1 MEITKCIAI
10 DDEPLALEKIT
21 GFINRLPQLKLEA
34 SFESCTAA
42 ASYILGHSDYL
53 VFLDI
58 QMKDMTGIQLLESLP
73 VKPSVILTTAHSEF
87 ALKGYE
93 LNVIDYLLKPY
104 SFERFSQAVFKATS
118 KPNVVIKEEESAEY
132 IFVKSDYRILKVLTD
147 DIFYIEG
154 MRDYWC
160 LVTRKGKILT
170 SLTYSEL
177 ENLIPKNTFVRTH
190 RSFIVNLKHIESIER
205 HRIKIQGNLIP
216 ISDSFREIFY
226 NQLKLGNKV

>member
-1 MEITKCIAI
+1 MDEIRCIAI
-10 DDEPLALEKIT
+10 DDEPLALEKIS
-21 GFINRLPQLKLEA
+21 GFIRRFPQLKLEA
-34 SFESCTAA
+34 SFESCTSAA
-42 ASYILGHSDYL
+42 PYILQNPQCL

-73 VKPSVILTTAHSEF
+73 VKPPVILTTAHSEF

-104 SFERFSQAVFKATS
+104 SFERFTQAVFKAST
-118 KPNVVIKEEESAEY
+118 KQAAVTKEDDATDY
-132 IFVKSDYRILKVLTD
+132 IFVKSDYRILKVMLD

-160 LVTRKGKILT
+160 LVTKKGKILT
-170 SLTYSEL
+170 SMTFSEL
-177 ENLIPKNTFVRTH
+177 DSLLPKNAFARTH
-190 RSFIVNLKHIESIER
+190 RSFIVNLAHIESIER

-216 ISDSFREIFY
+216 VSDSFKESFY
-226 NQLKLGNKV
+226 NQLKLGNKI